1 MSRSRSRARQRR
13 QRWEAALRA
22 AVIRA
27 RNADVEAVQA
37 PDLTPGHGELWK
49 LFCDIER
56 AGLRVWDVAR
66 AIACTEDERAMIAQA
81 VAPHLAGMTSGSV
94 LHRHKQRS
102 DADA

>member
-27 RNADVEAVQA
+27 RNADARAVQA

-66 AIACTEDERAMIAQA
+66 VIACTEDERVMIAQA
-81 VAPHLAGMTSGSV
+81 IAPHLAGMTSGSV
-94 LHRHKQRS
+94 QRRQALRR
-102 DADA
+102 DGRA